1 MHSKYYHLS
10 SSLCSSQCEKQ
21 PKYLCFVQPHIGQR
35 SFLLTSLL
43 IVSCIT
49 IRLLYLYSY
58 FCNLSATILISLIM
72 YLISMSEFLG
82 WQDIENM
89 FIDKWKAKQSFTE
102 SEIKELLDLAITIY
116 EMASEDKNIE
126 KMKEYATYIR
136 NFQSM
141 LGMELRSFPEL
152 GIK

>member
-1 MHSKYYHLS
+1 
-10 SSLCSSQCEKQ
+10 
-21 PKYLCFVQPHIGQR
+21 
-35 SFLLTSLL
+35 
-43 IVSCIT
+43 
-49 IRLLYLYSY
+49 
-58 FCNLSATILISLIM
+58 M

-89 FIDKWKAKQSFTE
+89 FMEKWKAKQSLTE
-102 SEIKELLDLAITIY
+102 SEIQELLDLAITIY

-141 LGMELRSFPEL
+141 LGVDLSSFPEL
-152 GIK
+152 GIR

>member
-1 MHSKYYHLS
+1 
-10 SSLCSSQCEKQ
+10 
-21 PKYLCFVQPHIGQR
+21 
-35 SFLLTSLL
+35 
-43 IVSCIT
+43 
-49 IRLLYLYSY
+49 
-58 FCNLSATILISLIM
+58 M

-126 KMKEYATYIR
+126 KMKEYSTYIR
-136 NFQSM
+136 NFQGM
-141 LGMELRSFPEL
+141 LGMDLSSFPEL

>member
-1 MHSKYYHLS
+1 
-10 SSLCSSQCEKQ
+10 
-21 PKYLCFVQPHIGQR
+21 
-35 SFLLTSLL
+35 
-43 IVSCIT
+43 
-49 IRLLYLYSY
+49 
-58 FCNLSATILISLIM
+58 M

-89 FIDKWKAKQSFTE
+89 FIDKWKGKQSFTE

-126 KMKEYATYIR
+126 KMKEYSKYIR

-141 LGMELRSFPEL
+141 LGMDLSSFPEL

>member
-1 MHSKYYHLS
+1 
-10 SSLCSSQCEKQ
+10 
-21 PKYLCFVQPHIGQR
+21 
-35 SFLLTSLL
+35 
-43 IVSCIT
+43 
-49 IRLLYLYSY
+49 
-58 FCNLSATILISLIM
+58 
-72 YLISMSEFLG
+72 MSEFLG